1 MYKRIQLI
9 LIILFSLSF
18 AYGQMDCIEE
28 NLPNGFE
35 QALPSSSPSASANQ
49 YVATDITVPE
59 GMNFNLATLNAYL
72 WVTGGMVV
80 SAEIVVYADDDGV
93 PDSDAII
100 AAFDEVLPSSQV
112 ELNAQFGYN
121 YYDVSFEIPLTV
133 LQGQSNLTTTYWIS
147 IYTSTT
153 GTDGA
158 WEMTS
163 DSSVGNQIA
172 YSLNFGST
180 WQISQNYD
188 AVYNFEGEC
197 SFITS
202 VEDYSLVE
210 FEYYPN
216 PAKDK
221 TYLRFLFRGDV
232 GERVE
237 GELDQGIIAA
247 EWLNYD
253 EILACRAQHR
263 SPMVLQ
269 CIEDFRD
276 GPGYPLDIISK
287 VFA

>member
-1 MYKRIQLI
+1 
-9 LIILFSLSF
+9 
-18 AYGQMDCIEE
+18 MDCIEE

-216 PAKDK
+216 PAKDNIQLVAK
-221 TYLRFLFRGDV
+221 TEIAF
-232 GERVE
+232 VE
-237 GELDQGIIAA
+237 INDLMGHKVYFETIGASSALIDLSELNKGI
-247 EWLNYD
+247 Y
-253 EILACRAQHR
+253 
-263 SPMVLQ
+263 VLKVSSNDL
-269 CIEDFRD
+269 IETYQFV
-276 GPGYPLDIISK
+276 K
-287 VFA
+287 E